1 MKTLRLSILLLFVS
15 ALAVGAQTVVAA
27 HAIRARSIIMPED
40 LAVLDIDTVGGIADA
55 VDIIGLEARVN
66 LYAGRVIRVSE
77 IGAPAILER
86 NQLVIMV
93 YNIGLLSISA
103 EGRVLDRAGV
113 GDLVRVMNLDSRL
126 TVTGRVL
133 VDGTIEVS
141 S

>member
-1 MKTLRLSILLLFVS
+1 MKAVFLSIFLLLAF

-27 HAIRARSIIMPED
+27 HGIRARSIIMPED
-40 LAVLDIDTVGGIADA
+40 LVVLDEDTVGGIADA
-55 VDIIGLEARVN
+55 AEIVGREARVN

-77 IGAPAILER
+77 IGPPAILER

-93 YNIGLLSISA
+93 YSIGLLSISA

-113 GDLVRVMNLDSRL
+113 GEMVRVMNLDSRL

-133 VDGTIEVS
+133 FDGTIEVS

>member
-1 MKTLRLSILLLFVS
+1 MKTAFLSIFLLLAS

-27 HAIRARSIIMPED
+27 HAIRARSIITPED
-40 LAVLDIDTVGGIADA
+40 LAVLDKETIGGIANAAD
-55 VDIIGLEARVN
+55 VIGQEARVN
-66 LYAGRVIRVSE
+66 LYAGRVIRASE

-113 GDLVRVMNLDSRL
+113 GELVRVMNLDSRL

-133 VDGTIEVS
+133 FDGTIEVS

>member
-1 MKTLRLSILLLFVS
+1 MKTLFLSIFLLFAS

-27 HAIRARSIIMPED
+27 HAIRARSIIMSED
-40 LAVLDIDTVGGIADA
+40 LAVLDQYTIGGIVDA
-55 VDIIGLEARVN
+55 ADIIGQEARVN

-77 IGAPAILER
+77 IGPPAILER

-93 YNIGLLSISA
+93 YSIGLLSISA

-113 GDLVRVMNLDSRL
+113 GELVRVMNLDSRL

-133 VDGTIEVS
+133 FDGTVEVS

>member
-1 MKTLRLSILLLFVS
+1 
-15 ALAVGAQTVVAA
+15 
-27 HAIRARSIIMPED
+27 MPED

-55 VDIIGLEARVN
+55 EDIIGLEARVN

-133 VDGTIEVS
+133 FDGTIEVS

>member
-1 MKTLRLSILLLFVS
+1 MKTLRLSTLLLLVS
-15 ALAVGAQTVVAA
+15 VLTVEAQTVVAA

-55 VDIIGLEARVN
+55 EDIIGLEARVN

-133 VDGTIEVS
+133 FDGTIEVS

>member
-113 GDLVRVMNLDSRL
+113 GDLVRVMNLDSRI

-133 VDGTIEVS
+133 VDGTIEVNS
-141 S
+141 

>member
-1 MKTLRLSILLLFVS
+1 MKTAALTIFLLGVS
-15 ALAVGAQTVVAA
+15 TLIAAAQTVVAA
-27 HAIRARSIIMPED
+27 HAIRARSIIIAED
-40 LAVLDIDTVGGIADA
+40 LAVLEKGTVGGISE
-55 VDIIGLEARVN
+55 VSEIIGKEARVN
-66 LYAGRVIRVSE
+66 LYAGRIIRTSE

-103 EGRVLDRAGV
+103 EGRALDRAGV
-113 GDLVRVMNLDSRL
+113 GERVRVMNLDSRL

-133 VDGTIEVS
+133 SDGTVEVS